1 MILMTAD
8 NIQDQFCSKDTPPK
22 RETQWKVTSNRSTA
36 MSKTLR
42 RQIHPNELRDCQEE
56 DGLEGSY

>member
-8 NIQDQFCSKDTPPK
+8 NIQDQFCSKIHRPNE
-22 RETQWKVTSNRSTA
+22 RQWKETSNRSTA
-36 MSKTLR
+36 MSKALR

-56 DGLEGSY
+56 DELEGSY